1 MIWIL
6 RAAWVLLPVGLGPA
20 LADAL
25 SGWDSAPQATAE
37 ALLWGG
43 WGLGLVA
50 VLAPRPAALTVVR
63 VGAGLALAIGA
74 AAAPGADPVDAA
86 GAGLLGAVAVALAT
100 LPEISQAFGDAIA
113 YGDER
118 RLPLR
123 TPATIALLAA
133 PLATLVV
140 GAGLTAGPLLLAD
153 GNLALGI
160 PITAVG
166 LPVVALL
173 ARSLHA
179 LSLRW
184 LILVPGGVVLHD
196 PLTLVDPVLLP
207 RDRLAG
213 FEPGAADDA
222 LDLRLGATRGSITAH
237 LVDRLPF
244 AVGRGGRKAEVVEA
258 DRVVVALARPGAAL
272 EALVGHQVQVIDQAA
287 SGR

>member
-20 LADAL
+20 LTDAL
-25 SGWDSAPQATAE
+25 SGWESTPRTTTE
-37 ALLWGG
+37 TLLWAA

-50 VLAPRPAALTVVR
+50 VLAPRPLTLTVVR
-63 VGAGLALAIGA
+63 VGAGLALAVGA
-74 AAAPGADPVDAA
+74 ATAPGTGPLDAA
-86 GAGLLGAVAVALAT
+86 GAVLLGAVAVALAT

-123 TPATIALLAA
+123 TPTTIGLLAA
-133 PLATLVV
+133 PLAVV
-140 GAGLTAGPLLLAD
+140 ALGAGLTTGPLLIAD
-153 GNLALGI
+153 GNLTLGI
-160 PITAVG
+160 PVAAVG
-166 LPVVALL
+166 LPVAALL

-184 LILVPGGVVLHD
+184 LVLVPGGVVVHD

-213 FEPGAADDA
+213 FELDAADDA
-222 LDLRLGATRGSITAH
+222 LDLRLGATRGSVTAH

-244 AVGRGGRKAEVVEA
+244 AVGRGGRRADVVEA
-258 DRVVVALARPGAAL
+258 DRVVVALTRTGAGLAAL
-272 EALVGHQVQVIDQAA
+272 SRHRVVV
-287 SGR
+287 R

>member
-6 RAAWVLLPVGLGPA
+6 RAVWLLLPVGLGPA
-20 LADAL
+20 LTDAL
-25 SGWDSAPQATAE
+25 SGWPNAPRSTAE
-37 ALLWGG
+37 AFLWAG

-63 VGAGLALAIGA
+63 VGSGLALAVA
-74 AAAPGADPVDAA
+74 AAAVPTASPLDAV
-86 GAGLLGAVAVALAT
+86 GAGLLGALALTLAT
-100 LPEISQAFGDAIA
+100 LPEVTQAFGDAIA

-123 TPATIALLAA
+123 TPTTIARLAA
-133 PLATLVV
+133 PLAVLGL
-140 GAGLTAGPLLLAD
+140 GAGLAAGPLLLAD
-153 GNLALGI
+153 GNPVAGIALTLI
-160 PITAVG
+160 G
-166 LPVVALL
+166 LPVAALL

-184 LILVPGGVVLHD
+184 LVLVPGGVVVHD

-213 FEPGAADDA
+213 FELGSAGDA
-222 LDLRLGATRGSITAH
+222 LDLRLGAARGSVTAH

-244 AVGRGGRKAEVVEA
+244 AVGRGGRRAEVVEA
-258 DRVVVALARPGAAL
+258 DRVLVALARPGAGLAAL
-272 EALVGHQVQVIDQAA
+272 SDHRVSV
-287 SGR
+287 R